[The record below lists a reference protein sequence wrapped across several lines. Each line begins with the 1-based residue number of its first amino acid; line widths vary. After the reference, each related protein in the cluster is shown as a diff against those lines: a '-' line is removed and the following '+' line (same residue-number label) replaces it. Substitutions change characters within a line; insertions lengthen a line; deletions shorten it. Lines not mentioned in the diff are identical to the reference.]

1 MSNLRFGIYSFL
13 EIDYSRD
20 MSVELQFSSLKSARP
35 FIKWV
40 GGKQSA
46 VHSLIDF
53 FPRSFE
59 RYYEPFIGGG
69 SVFFSL
75 APLSATLSDDNKW
88 LIDTYLAVK
97 KDWKKVAQYL
107 EAMLN
112 THEEF
117 LRIRDVDPWTLN
129 LFERAA
135 QFIYLN
141 KTCFRGLFRVNGR
154 GRFNVPYGAYN
165 RRYYDAENLEAVASM
180 LADVEIKSGDFEFGI
195 DGINEGDFVYF
206 DPPYYKLGGYSDFN
220 RYTSKQFREKDHF
233 RLSAVC
239 RELDA
244 KGVKWALSNSN
255 TDFVKNLFSGFQ
267 IHPISTRREINLDSQ
282 NRNIV
287 ELLITNY

>member
-1 MSNLRFGIYSFL
+1 
-13 EIDYSRD
+13 
-20 MSVELQFSSLKSARP
+20 
-35 FIKWV
+35 
-40 GGKQSA
+40 
-46 VHSLIDF
+46 
-53 FPRSFE
+53 
-59 RYYEPFIGGG
+59 
-69 SVFFSL
+69 
-75 APLSATLSDDNKW
+75 
-88 LIDTYLAVK
+88 VK

-117 LRIRDVDPWTLN
+117 LRIRAVDPWTLN

-165 RRYYDAENLEAVASM
+165 RRYYDAENLEAVANM

-195 DGINEGDFVYF
+195 DGINQGDFVYF

-244 KGVKWALSNSN
+244 KSVKWALSNSN

>member
-1 MSNLRFGIYSFL
+1 
-13 EIDYSRD
+13 